1 MLTLSGVLISNY
13 DNSRRLRMQLVHD
26 SAEKSK
32 ERITS
37 IRREIY
43 LRATDEALLVM
54 RYFVRLPHVDL
65 AETNPSDELQ
75 GFQSTLSKL
84 KLVTGPANLSL
95 VTSLD
100 TECTVLFVKLL
111 QSAQPVQDLR
121 SEVTGLDAEIDF
133 FDDQSTKTFAEKEN
147 LNQHAGSDSQQ
158 LAALM
163 RLHESQLAKVAQLT
177 QLRNAK
183 QEELDARIKAYSK
196 AIYSELTSFG
206 RLLEQ
211 ISIVM
216 RAELGLTT
224 DTLAYAV
231 ESERLR
237 IEMGA
242 LVDRTLDSMHSS
254 K

>member
-1 MLTLSGVLISNY
+1 
-13 DNSRRLRMQLVHD
+13 MQLVHD

-43 LRATDEALLVM
+43 LRATDEAHLVM
-54 RYFVRLPHVDL
+54 RYFVRLPHIDL

-100 TECTVLFVKLL
+100 AECTSLFVKLL
-111 QSAQPVQDLR
+111 LRVQPVQDLR
-121 SEVTGLDAEIDF
+121 TEVSGLDAEIDF

-147 LNQHAGSDSQQ
+147 LNQHALPDGQR

-163 RLHESQLAKVAQLT
+163 KLHVSQLAKVAELT

-183 QEELDARIKAYSK
+183 QEELDARIKSYSK
-196 AIYSELTSFG
+196 AIYSELASFG
-206 RLLEQ
+206 RLMGQ
-211 ISIVM
+211 ISIEM
-216 RAELGLTT
+216 RGELGLTT
-224 DTLAYAV
+224 DAVAYAA
-231 ESERLR
+231 EMERLR
-237 IEMGA
+237 AEMGD
-242 LVDRTLDSMHSS
+242 LVDKTLDSMHST